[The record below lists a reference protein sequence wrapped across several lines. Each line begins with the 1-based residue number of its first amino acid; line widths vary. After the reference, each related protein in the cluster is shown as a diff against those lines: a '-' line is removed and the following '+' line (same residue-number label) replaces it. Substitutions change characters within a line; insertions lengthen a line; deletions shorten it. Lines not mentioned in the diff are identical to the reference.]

1 MNSVERKINLKSL
14 SEDGLI
20 LFVEELGQKPY
31 RARQIANWIYR
42 NLATSIDEMTSLSKS
57 LREALKERAYISN
70 LELVQKQTSGDGSAK
85 FLFTMEDGET
95 MESVLM
101 PDEDRLTLCVSSQ
114 VGCAM
119 GCRFC
124 ATGMLGLK
132 RNLKSHEITDQI
144 ISVSRLLRSG
154 RTEKFQGVTSGI
166 TNIVLMG
173 MGEPLDN
180 LDEVLRA
187 LQSMIRSMGFSGKRI
202 TVSTAGIIPGM
213 KRLGQK
219 CPAVNLAVSLNAASD
234 RVRSMLM
241 PINRRFPL
249 KDLIEACR
257 KYPLPPRRKITFEY
271 ILIDGVNDSEDDA
284 FRLARLLRGIRCKIN
299 LIPYNIVSD
308 QIVRRRGNRRTDTLI
323 DTVGD
328 ASLFRKSSGKKV
340 KQFQEKLQKAG
351 LTVIIRRSRGQD
363 ISAACGQLKANYVLR
378 N

>member
-132 RNLKSHEITDQI
+132 RNLKSHEITDQH
-144 ISVSRLLRSG
+144 RSHGNG
-154 RTEKFQGVTSGI
+154 RT
-166 TNIVLMG
+166 
-173 MGEPLDN
+173 P
-180 LDEVLRA
+180 
-187 LQSMIRSMGFSGKRI
+187 
-202 TVSTAGIIPGM
+202 
-213 KRLGQK
+213 
-219 CPAVNLAVSLNAASD
+219 
-234 RVRSMLM
+234 
-241 PINRRFPL
+241 
-249 KDLIEACR
+249 
-257 KYPLPPRRKITFEY
+257 
-271 ILIDGVNDSEDDA
+271 
-284 FRLARLLRGIRCKIN
+284 
-299 LIPYNIVSD
+299 
-308 QIVRRRGNRRTDTLI
+308 
-323 DTVGD
+323 
-328 ASLFRKSSGKKV
+328 
-340 KQFQEKLQKAG
+340 
-351 LTVIIRRSRGQD
+351 
-363 ISAACGQLKANYVLR
+363 
-378 N
+378 

>member
-1 MNSVERKINLKSL
+1 
-14 SEDGLI
+14 
-20 LFVEELGQKPY
+20 
-31 RARQIANWIYR
+31 
-42 NLATSIDEMTSLSKS
+42 
-57 LREALKERAYISN
+57 
-70 LELVQKQTSGDGSAK
+70 
-85 FLFTMEDGET
+85 
-95 MESVLM
+95 
-101 PDEDRLTLCVSSQ
+101 
-114 VGCAM
+114 
-119 GCRFC
+119 
-124 ATGMLGLK
+124 
-132 RNLKSHEITDQI
+132 
-144 ISVSRLLRSG
+144 
-154 RTEKFQGVTSGI
+154 
-166 TNIVLMG
+166 MG